1 MIIIGEKINGSI
13 PKCGAAIAA
22 RDEEYIREMT
32 RIQDHY
38 GATYIDCC
46 ASVNENELETMK
58 WMVDLIMQE
67 TDLPI
72 ALDSP
77 DPQVLVD
84 AMPFCGDRVGLINSV
99 SGEGDKI
106 DIVFPAIA
114 DTKWSVFALLSDD
127 TGIPA
132 DVDGRM
138 RVFHDIMKRAEEFGI
153 APNRIFIDPLVE
165 TLGANPDALETV
177 CECTRLIKAEYPTIH
192 VAGALSNISFGLPG
206 RKFIKHG
213 CRHGRRHHG
222 PDESR
227 HERRHACHRGP
238 ARRGRVLPRVH
249 RRISREPVWPAQS
262 RLIRLRESGER
273 LLAAFFMDGL

>member
-1 MIIIGEKINGSI
+1 MDLCYVKEDIVIIIGEKINGSI

-32 RIQDHY
+32 RIQDQY

-84 AMPFCGDRVGLINSV
+84 AMPFCGDRIGMINSV

-138 RVFHDIMKRAEEFGI
+138 RVFHNIMKRAEEFGI
-153 APNRIFIDPLVE
+153 APDRLFIDPLVE

-177 CECTRLIKAEYPTIH
+177 CECTKRIKEEYPSIH

-206 RKFIKHG
+206 RKFINIPFMTL
-213 CRHGRRHHG
+213 CM
-222 PDESR
+222 
-227 HERRHACHRGP
+227 
-238 ARRGRVLPRVH
+238 
-249 RRISREPVWPAQS
+249 
-262 RLIRLRESGER
+262 
-273 LLAAFFMDGL
+273 AAGMDGAIMDPTSRDMNGVLHGTEALLGIDDFCLEYIDAYRENLFGPLNRD